1 MCLYGAIRAEAPSPA
16 AERDALNALLHAIR
30 RRWPHAETV
39 PSANDQILQ
48 DGRSA
53 ARLLGEAADLAH
65 AHYL

>member
-39 PSANDQILQ
+39 PSANDQFLK
-48 DGRSA
+48 DGFAA
-53 ARLLGEAADLAH
+53 ARLLGEAADYAH
-65 AHYL
+65 AHNL